1 LWGLPPSGHGFGHY
15 PAVVCGRLY
24 PERCARRRDPEPRS
38 HLLHRREP
46 HFALSSGAPKSAA
59 TFFCSSTSASAR
71 SARCFHR
78 TISRSCSAIFLS
90 RGSGGVAFG
99 PRGLAAS
106 PASSPRSR
114 AARQVVRSK
123 QYHPSRR
130 SSAPSSPGFVQRSA
144 SRTIRRLYS
153 AVNHRRCALAATSVS
168 PATGAALGKTPVAL
182 RAPSVSPSRSI
193 PSPRFSTTPIH
204 RCLPALYSKLSPP
217 RCLTPVGT
225 EGWVKAMAQ
234 KGSQFRAEANPAL
247 RTVCS

>member
-24 PERCARRRDPEPRS
+24 PERCARRRNPEPRS
-38 HLLHRREP
+38 HLAHRLEP

-59 TFFCSSTSASAR
+59 TFFWSSTSASAR

-78 TISRSCSAIFLS
+78 AISRSCSAIFLS

-99 PRGLAAS
+99 PRGFGAS

-114 AARQVVRSK
+114 AARQVVRCEE
-123 QYHPSRR
+123 YNPSRR

-153 AVNHRRCALAATSVS
+153 AVNRRRCALATTSVS
-168 PATGAALGKTPVAL
+168 PSTGAALGNTPVAL
-182 RAPSVSPSRSI
+182 RASSVSPTRSL
-193 PSPRFSTTPIH
+193 PSARLSTDL
-204 RCLPALYSKLSPP
+204 LP
-217 RCLTPVGT
+217 
-225 EGWVKAMAQ
+225 
-234 KGSQFRAEANPAL
+234 
-247 RTVCS
+247 